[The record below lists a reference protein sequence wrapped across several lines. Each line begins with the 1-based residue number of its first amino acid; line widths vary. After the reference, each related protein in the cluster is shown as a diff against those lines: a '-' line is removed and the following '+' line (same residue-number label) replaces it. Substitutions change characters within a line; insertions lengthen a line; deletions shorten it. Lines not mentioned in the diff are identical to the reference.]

1 LDALVNVTGTQD
13 PSWELT
19 SSTVA
24 QCTSEDVTAAIFHC
38 FQGVPENMPPG
49 LFQKAGWQQQTLS
62 QFELKI
68 DLAAPNI
75 VDGSAAAY
83 LVQAAR
89 SVQRGVLFALMRF
102 TGEQNPADVSAASEK
117 LPCLPHMKPN
127 REKIEAEELVKERL
141 PLTKWELTP
150 KEKEDFNRVMRL
162 MFDAASILRY
172 DLELGEDAIGKT
184 LKELADWATN

>member
-1 LDALVNVTGTQD
+1 MVIRFANLLSQRILKE
-13 PSWELT
+13 W
-19 SSTVA
+19 
-24 QCTSEDVTAAIFHC
+24 AAIFSNP
-38 FQGVPENMPPG
+38 FLFLIFLSEKRASEIIESKIQS
-49 LFQKAGWQQQTLS
+49 LFQ
-62 QFELKI
+62 
-68 DLAAPNI
+68 
-75 VDGSAAAY
+75 
-83 LVQAAR
+83 
-89 SVQRGVLFALMRF
+89 RGALMRYSL
-102 TGEQNPADVSAASEK
+102 GDQNPADASAASEK
-117 LPCLPHMKPN
+117 LPFLPHMKPN